1 MGHSIPDMEKV
12 SFDEFKRLDLRVGV
26 VKEAKPMEGSRKLL
40 KVTVDLGGEF
50 KQAIAGI
57 SKYYTPDQL
66 VGRRVIVVTNLQPK
80 IIMGQAS
87 EVMLLA
93 AFNETDLSLLT
104 TDKPMPPGTPV
115 S

>member
-1 MGHSIPDMEKV
+1 MEKPKV
-12 SFDEFKRLDLRVGV
+12 GFEEFQKIEIKVGK
-26 VKEAKPMEGSRKLL
+26 VKEAYKIEGSKKLL
-40 KVTVDLGGEF
+40 RVLIDLGKDGV

-57 SKYYTPDQL
+57 SKYYTPESL
-66 VGRRVIVVTNLQPK
+66 IGKTVIVVTNLEPK
-80 IIMGQAS
+80 TMMGYTS

-104 TDKPMPPGTPV
+104 TDKEMPPGTPV